1 MRRIANSACVERKR
15 RVSEDMEVQSVGVM
29 ERISEELEYHGEE
42 KEPEGMWWMRAMK
55 RMGEAEQ
62 FGFTNFTAN
71 IHISQ
76 GFGVL

>member
-29 ERISEELEYHGEE
+29 ERISEELEYYGEG
-42 KEPEGMWWMRAMK
+42 KETEGMWWMRAMK